1 MGGLVSLP
9 VRCRQRFCCL
19 LSFWTEEK
27 ASSSAY
33 RKEIVSH
40 VMNTYA
46 RLPVAFASGKGA
58 YLTDTDGKEY
68 LDGLTGLAVVGLG
81 HADPTVAAAISAQA
95 ETLTHTSNLY
105 EIPSQSR
112 LADRLCGISGMEKV
126 FFANSGA
133 EANEAAIKLARLKGS
148 KAGLKNPSVLVMDGS
163 FHGRTMATL
172 TATGNRKV
180 HAGFEP
186 LLSGFARAP
195 FDDVEAVQQIADNN
209 PEVVALLVEPVL
221 GEGGIYIAGDGYL
234 EALRKICDEHGW
246 LMMLDEIQTGNGRT
260 GKYFA
265 YQHTD
270 ILPDVLTT
278 AKGLGNGMPIG
289 VCLARG
295 EAAEL
300 FVPGNHGSTF
310 GGNPLACAAGN
321 AVLDVMERDDLINRA
336 ADLGDRM
343 LNKLRTELAGSNRVK
358 EIRGLGLMLA
368 VELNEDAPN
377 LVTDAMAQGVLI
389 NVTQGNIVRMLPPLT
404 LTDTEADKLVDTVV
418 ELIRD

>member
-1 MGGLVSLP
+1 M
-9 VRCRQRFCCL
+9 
-19 LSFWTEEK
+19 
-27 ASSSAY
+27 
-33 RKEIVSH
+33 
-40 VMNTYA
+40 MNTYA
-46 RLPVAFASGKGA
+46 RLPVAFASGQGA
-58 YLTDTDGKEY
+58 YLTDTNGKQY

-81 HADPTVAAAISAQA
+81 HADPTVAAAISEQAQ
-95 ETLTHTSNLY
+95 TLTHTSNLY
-105 EIPSQSR
+105 EIPTQSR

-133 EANEAAIKLARLKGS
+133 EANEAAIKLARLKGN

-195 FDDVEAVQQIADNN
+195 FDDVAAVQQIADNN
-209 PEVVALLVEPVL
+209 PEVVALLVEPIL
-221 GEGGIYIAGDGYL
+221 GEGGIYIASDGYL
-234 EALRKICDEHGW
+234 EALRRICDAHDW

-265 YQHTD
+265 YQHTNV
-270 ILPDVLTT
+270 LPDVVTT

-289 VCLARG
+289 VCMARD

-321 AVLDVMERDDLINRA
+321 AVLDVIERDDLIDRA
-336 ADLGDRM
+336 AELGDRM
-343 LNKLRTELAGSNRVK
+343 LTKLQTELAGSNRIK
-358 EIRGLGLMLA
+358 QIRGLGLMLA

-377 LVTDAMAQGVLI
+377 LVVDAMAQGVLI

-404 LTDTEADKLVDTVV
+404 LTDTEADILVDTVV
-418 ELIRD
+418 DLIRD